1 MGVHNIMLGHTLVF
15 LLLAILH
22 SAVAQFREADFVKFP
37 APDFICPEPNGR
49 FPDAEQCD
57 KYYICKKDVAEAVLC
72 PEGLLFDFKV
82 PNHEKCVYPHGVD
95 CSGRN
100 LIQELTPGID
110 PRCGAA
116 WGYFEYFDE
125 VQNKTDCTKYWNCDN
140 GVAHEMPCVQSL
152 YFDYIKG
159 TCVRLDDM
167 TAEQQDVCNDDNL
180 GVKSIDGWT
189 CPQTGAEQILT
200 NPNPIYPH
208 PTDCR
213 SFFSC
218 YFGTDPHKFGCSEG
232 EVFDAD
238 FKRCKDPSE
247 VPACRCYYAESWDE
261 AGCGAGVEPYQDCTC
276 P

>member
-189 CPQTGAEQILT
+189 CP
-200 NPNPIYPH
+200 
-208 PTDCR
+208 PT
-213 SFFSC
+213 
-218 YFGTDPHKFGCSEG
+218 
-232 EVFDAD
+232 A
-238 FKRCKDPSE
+238 DPSF
-247 VPACRCYYAESWDE
+247 PATLERTPTSLVAVKVKSSMLISSGARIPQRCQPAAATTPRAGTKLAAEPEWSLIRI
-261 AGCGAGVEPYQDCTC
+261 VLVLN
-276 P
+276 